1 MLSLWRPSFDS
12 WSGNK
17 HVCDAVRPKYKKRKR
32 KKEKTKKKQKT
43 GKKRENNLESS
54 PRSLTCKQEYHKQR
68 TLNTEKGSFINKI
81 KEYFPNLKS
90 KNLQIESELQ
100 VGRCEKIYSHQSTL
114 LCNFKST
121 RNKRNILPSF

>member
-1 MLSLWRPSFDS
+1 MPC
-12 WSGNK
+12 NVAK
-17 HVCDAVRPKYKKRKR
+17 IQKKEKER

-68 TLNTEKGSFINKI
+68 TVNTEEGSFINKI

-90 KNLQIESELQ
+90 KNL
-100 VGRCEKIYSHQSTL
+100 
-114 LCNFKST
+114 
-121 RNKRNILPSF
+121 

>member
-12 WSGNK
+12 WAGNQ
-17 HVCDAVRPKYKKRKR
+17 HVCHAMWPKYKKGKR
-32 KKEKTKKKQKT
+32 NKRQKKQKT
-43 GKKRENNLESS
+43 GKKRGNNLESS
-54 PRSLTCKQEYHKQR
+54 PRSLTCKQEHHKQR
-68 TLNTEKGSFINKI
+68 TVNTEEGSSINKI
-81 KEYFPNLKS
+81 KEHFPNLKS

-100 VGRCEKIYSHQSTL
+100 VCRCEKIYSHQSTL